1 MRLGQFP
8 APIGVLGGHGKIVV
22 GFRHPCVCVWGLWVN
37 EEFQIV
43 DMDIHSPQSLCV
55 C

>member
-1 MRLGQFP
+1 VRLGQIP

-22 GFRHPCVCVWGLWVN
+22 VLCIHVYVWGLWVN

-43 DMDIHSPQSLCV
+43 DMDIHSPQSSCV